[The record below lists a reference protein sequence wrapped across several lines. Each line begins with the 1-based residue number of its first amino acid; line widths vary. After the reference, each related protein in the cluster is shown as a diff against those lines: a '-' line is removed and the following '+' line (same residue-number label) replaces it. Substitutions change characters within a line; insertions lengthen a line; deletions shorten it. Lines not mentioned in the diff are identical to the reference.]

1 MLRKNLKRILLPGLL
16 IFLIILFPGIAIA
29 ENSDQPIQYYLKLAS
44 VNNPDIISYQCKVN
58 ATYDVLRQ
66 NYTNYNLQI
75 TNTTTDSKSASSG
88 VGQTDLYSSQLNAS
102 LLLFDS
108 GKTHYAI
115 ESARQTYY
123 QNNFNL
129 YTTQQNVYIT
139 IISSYYDFLKNKKLV
154 EVSAENVK
162 YLEKKLDQ
170 ITEFFKNG
178 IRPKIDVTTASVEL
192 YNEKITSLDFRNQSL
207 TAYEQLRKSAGTTDN
222 MPKPKMISAVTDY
235 KITLSDALNCAYNE
249 RRDLKS
255 AIANAQSAYF
265 LIKQTRVANSPVI
278 NLISNYN
285 WQGVNTNPLPNS
297 SQIGIQMTWNIFN
310 GGLTDWQVNQL
321 VENYKDLS
329 SQVVNTR
336 LQIQKD
342 VSDAYYTMDKNYET
356 LGLYDAKLDQATE
369 NLDLANQRY
378 TLGVGDITELT
389 NAQTAFFRSQAEKIN
404 SLYEFLKSKAQ
415 LEKTMGLDLFML
427 YSTGGK

>member
-1 MLRKNLKRILLPGLL
+1 
-16 IFLIILFPGIAIA
+16 
-29 ENSDQPIQYYLKLAS
+29 
-44 VNNPDIISYQCKVN
+44 
-58 ATYDVLRQ
+58 
-66 NYTNYNLQI
+66 
-75 TNTTTDSKSASSG
+75 
-88 VGQTDLYSSQLNAS
+88 
-102 LLLFDS
+102 
-108 GKTHYAI
+108 
-115 ESARQTYY
+115 
-123 QNNFNL
+123 
-129 YTTQQNVYIT
+129 
-139 IISSYYDFLKNKKLV
+139 
-154 EVSAENVK
+154 
-162 YLEKKLDQ
+162 
-170 ITEFFKNG
+170 
-178 IRPKIDVTTASVEL
+178 
-192 YNEKITSLDFRNQSL
+192 
-207 TAYEQLRKSAGTTDN
+207 
-222 MPKPKMISAVTDY
+222 
-235 KITLSDALNCAYNE
+235 
-249 RRDLKS
+249 
-255 AIANAQSAYF
+255 
-265 LIKQTRVANSPVI
+265 
-278 NLISNYN
+278 
-285 WQGVNTNPLPNS
+285 
-297 SQIGIQMTWNIFN
+297 MTWNIFN